1 MLLRKAVGVNPGRL
15 QDTVISIKIG
25 DREVDSF
32 LALDAAKELVSES
45 FEWNGRTMPATI
57 RSGQLIIHAWRFHSH
72 AATAAAHSLPNQ

>member
-1 MLLRKAVGVNPGRL
+1 MLLRKTVGVNPGRL

-45 FEWNGRTMPATI
+45 FEWKGRTMPARI
-57 RSGQLIIHAWRFHSH
+57 
-72 AATAAAHSLPNQ
+72 

>member
-1 MLLRKAVGVNPGRL
+1 MLLRKAVGVNPGCL
-15 QDTVISIKIG
+15 QDIEISIKIG

-32 LALDAAKELVSES
+32 YELDAAKEPVSES